1 MNDNASNNKRI
12 AKNTAV
18 LYIRMIVMMIISFY
32 TSRVML
38 NALGVEDYGINNVVG
53 GLVAMFSSIS
63 GSLSGSVNRYDSV
76 LNDVKKKVY
85 TRDIFQ
91 RY

>member
-1 MNDNASNNKRI
+1 MSDNTSNNKRI

-53 GLVAMFSSIS
+53 GLVAMFSMISEGSQISSIIFAKRSCSAGSIS
-63 GSLSGSVNRYDSV
+63 
-76 LNDVKKKVY
+76 
-85 TRDIFQ
+85 IA
-91 RY
+91 